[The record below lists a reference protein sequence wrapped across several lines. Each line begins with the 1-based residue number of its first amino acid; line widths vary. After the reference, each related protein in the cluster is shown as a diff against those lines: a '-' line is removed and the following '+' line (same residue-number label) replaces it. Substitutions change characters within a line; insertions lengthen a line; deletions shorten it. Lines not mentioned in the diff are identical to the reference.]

1 MEKMEL
7 WVKEE
12 NQENRELQ
20 DQLAQRENLV
30 AEAKRACQ
38 DSLGPRGFRESLDS
52 RAIQD
57 LKEFLASR
65 GKMH

>member
-1 MEKMEL
+1 MEL

-20 DQLAQRENLV
+20 DQLVQRENLG
-30 AEAKRACQ
+30 AEAKRAYQ
-38 DSLGPRGFRESLDS
+38 VSLGPKGFRESLGNWV
-52 RAIQD
+52 IQD